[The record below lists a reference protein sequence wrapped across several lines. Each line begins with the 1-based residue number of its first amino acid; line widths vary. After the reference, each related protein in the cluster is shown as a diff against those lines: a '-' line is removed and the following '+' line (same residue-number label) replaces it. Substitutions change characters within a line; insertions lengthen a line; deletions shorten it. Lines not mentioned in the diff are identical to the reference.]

1 MKKSFVFTFL
11 LIGVMMA
18 VMVSS
23 LSAQQ
28 EGRNKRIGTA
38 AATELLIPV
47 GARDLAM
54 GGASLAVSQGVDA
67 IFWNPAGLARQ
78 TNSAE
83 GTLTTMSYIADIR
96 VNYGAVGIMFSGFG
110 TVGLSI
116 KTLNFGDVPLTTN
129 DDPENLSGR
138 TYSPT
143 LLNVGL
149 SFARPFTDAIT
160 AGVTLKVISEKLGR
174 VNGSGFAL
182 DLGVQYHNIGG
193 LKGLHMGLALK
204 NIGPQVSFDGS
215 GLLRPATASAGR
227 RSEQFYSSK
236 AASFELP
243 SSVELGLA
251 YSRNINESLSW
262 NLNGTFA
269 NNNLSLDGYRGG
281 AELAYKSGS
290 IGFAAR
296 GGIELSPT
304 ETGVDEQIFGPTFGF
319 GLNYAATG
327 IDMTLDYA
335 YRQVDFF
342 SSNNM
347 FSLKFGF

>member
-11 LIGVMMA
+11 LFCVMMA

-54 GGASLAVSQGVDA
+54 GGASMAVSQGVDA

-78 TNSAE
+78 TNAAE

-96 VNYGAVGIMFSGFG
+96 VNYGAVGIVFSGFG
-110 TVGLSI
+110 TIGLSV
-116 KTLNFGDVPLTTN
+116 KTMDFGEIPLTTN

-149 SFARPFTDAIT
+149 SFSRAFTDAIT
-160 AGVTLKVISEKLGR
+160 AGATFKVVSEKLGR

-193 LKGLHMGLALK
+193 LKGLHMGVALK
-204 NIGPQVSFDGS
+204 NIGPQVSFEGP
-215 GLLRPATASAGR
+215 GLLRTATSRDGR

-251 YSRNINESLSW
+251 YSRSINESLSW
-262 NLNGTFA
+262 TVNGTFA

-281 AELAYKSGS
+281 GELGYKSGS

-304 ETGVDEQIFGPTFGF
+304 ESGVDEQIFGPTAGF
-319 GLNYAATG
+319 GLSYAAPG
-327 IDMTLDYA
+327 IDLTLDYA

-347 FSLKFGF
+347 FSIKFGF

>member
-1 MKKSFVFTFL
+1 MKKSFWFTFL
-11 LIGVMMA
+11 LMCVMMA

-23 LSAQQ
+23 LSAQ

-38 AATELLIPV
+38 SATELLIPV

-54 GGASLAVSQGVDA
+54 GGASMAVSQGVDA

-96 VNYGAVGIMFSGFG
+96 VNYGAVGIVFSGFG

-116 KTLNFGDVPLTTN
+116 KTLDFGEVPLTTY

-149 SFARPFTDAIT
+149 SFARQFTDAIT
-160 AGVTLKVISEKLGR
+160 AGATVKIVSEKLGR
-174 VNGSGFAL
+174 VSGNGFAL
-182 DLGVQYHNIGG
+182 DLGVQYHNVAA
-193 LKGLHMGLALK
+193 LKGLHMGVVLK

-215 GLLRPATASAGR
+215 ALLRAATSSEGR
-227 RSEQFYSSK
+227 RSEQYYSSK

-251 YSRNINESLSW
+251 YSRNVNESLSW
-262 NLNGTFA
+262 TLNGTFA

-281 AELAYKSGS
+281 GELAYKSGS

-304 ETGVDEQIFGPTFGF
+304 EQDIDEQIFGPTFGF
-319 GLNYAATG
+319 GLSYAAPG

-347 FSLKFGF
+347 FTLKFGF